1 MNTQELA
8 VIEDDSHPDLM
19 PVRQSIPPPSLFGTT
34 DPQTVVEKAT
44 AVANTLKGVLKSQKL
59 ISNIS
64 GKEYPKCEAWTL
76 LGTMLGVYPVLVWTR
91 KLDNGWEARVEA
103 KTRDGAVVGA
113 AEAQCLTSERNWAN
127 RDDFALRSMA
137 QTRATAKCLRMP
149 LGFVMTLSGFEPTPA
164 EEMAYE
170 APHSPAVT
178 HSTHQ
183 NAPKAPVPP
192 PERQSPVKA
201 KPEPFP
207 TAKTRAWMIEKLQSN
222 PGSPSRDMV
231 SEYFRKADALMPNEE
246 LEDLPLKYVPSSES
260 QLRLVASC
268 ITGFDQGEP
277 ASLGFPPHDEPES
290 APKAKP
296 APKKAIDVDVPS
308 VTGQIINVSIKE
320 GKSARGP
327 WTRYG
332 VKIGDDWFSTF
343 DRDYGYAA
351 QANKGKEATIQYAES
366 EKGKNLVDLLID
378 GVSVKDMP

>member
-1 MNTQELA
+1 MTQELA
-8 VIEDDSHPDLM
+8 VINDDSHPDLI
-19 PVRQSIPPPSLFGTT
+19 PVRQSMPQPSLFGTT
-34 DPQTVVEKAT
+34 DPQAVVEKAT

-170 APHSPAVT
+170 AHQPHAAAPQT
-178 HSTHQ
+178 HH
-183 NAPKAPVPP
+183 NAPKSPTPP
-192 PERQSPVKA
+192 PEAQSAPKA
-201 KPEPFP
+201 DSAPFP
-207 TAKTRAWMIEKLQSN
+207 TPETRARFIAEMKAGHGEPN
-222 PGSPSRDMV
+222 EDAVRD
-231 SEYFRKADALMPNEE
+231 YFVKCDALMENEE
-246 LEDLPLKYVPSSES
+246 LRELPLRFVPATKG
-260 QLRLVASC
+260 QLRAVASA
-268 ITGFDQGEP
+268 IAAFQQGER
-277 ASLGFPPHDEPES
+277 AELAFKPHDEPEP

-296 APKKAIDVDVPS
+296 APKKVIDVDVPS
-308 VTGQIINVSIKE
+308 VTGQILNVSIKE

-332 VKIGDDWFSTF
+332 VKIGEDWFSTF

-366 EKGKNLVDLLID
+366 DKGKNLVDLLID